1 MGIGS
6 DDAITVSG
14 HGCQCCV
21 DCVAQPG
28 TSEQYTGT
36 TAQLFVEGNGLDSL

>member
-1 MGIGS
+1 MGIGC

-14 HGCQCCV
+14 HGYQCRV
-21 DCVAQPG
+21 DRVAQSR

-36 TAQLFVEGNGLDSL
+36 ATQLFVEGHGLDSL